1 MKIVTGELRGAKLAG
16 PGKKNTFR
24 PTENR
29 TREALFNI
37 LDSSGRLGSFLD
49 IFAGSGAVGI
59 EAFSRGFFPVTLV
72 EYDRDHAKII
82 RENLDS
88 ISRNF
93 ELPNELPTLFQ
104 RRARDFLK
112 RTKEL
117 YDVVFADPPYNM
129 IKDPFVKELLSIV
142 PVKENGIFILEHGKK
157 IRVPK
162 DKKQDLLDNLDE
174 LYGINDTTIF
184 LKNEFSEKNEEFYSL
199 LKEEMDDFTEYLT
212 EKKNSEEP

>member
-1 MKIVTGELRGAKLAG
+1 MKIVTGDLKGARIIG

-37 LDSSGRLGSFLD
+37 LDSSGKCGSFLD

-72 EYDRDHAKII
+72 ENDREHANII
-82 RENLDS
+82 RENLNTITTKFDLS
-88 ISRNF
+88 ND
-93 ELPNELPTLFQ
+93 PPTLFQ

-112 RTKEL
+112 RTKDL

-129 IKDPFVKELLSIV
+129 IKDAFVKELLSII
-142 PVKENGIFILEHGKK
+142 PLKDNGIFILEHGKK
-157 IRVPK
+157 IRVLEK
-162 DKKQDLLDNLDE
+162 HDNWVMDQQFEHGHCKLS
-174 LYGINDTTIF
+174 F
-184 LKNEFSEKNEEFYSL
+184 FSR
-199 LKEEMDDFTEYLT
+199 TAI
-212 EKKNSEEP
+212 